1 MRNQG
6 LAVKVKQVEVV
17 AKVRVRE
24 LEQAVKAQV
33 PAAGPKRYTMATHS
47 IPNRLRDRAQADP
60 SGALLKGENPSIGAQ
75 KSPETQAKASD
86 LVEDLAYSAIILVV
100 DTK

>member
-6 LAVKVKQVEVV
+6 LVVKAKQVEVV
-17 AKVRVRE
+17 AKARVRE

-47 IPNRLRDRAQADP
+47 IHNRLRDQAQADR
-60 SGALLKGENPSIGAQ
+60 SGELLKGENPLIGAQ
-75 KSPETQAKASD
+75 KSPVTQAKASD
-86 LVEDLAYSAIILVV
+86 FAQEWV
-100 DTK
+100 